1 MSSPSLG
8 RNAKAGG
15 KSLHAL
21 THGGEGMRHGLS
33 QSWIKRHS
41 AQLLLPKVKIAAR
54 QRLKFFV
61 IAHAMQ

>member
-21 THGGEGMRHGLS
+21 THGGKGVRHGLS
-33 QSWIKRHS
+33 QSRIKRYG
-41 AQLLLPKVKIAAR
+41 A
-54 QRLKFFV
+54 
-61 IAHAMQ
+61 